1 MIKQVRGKDI
11 RINNLKT
18 IEKAFEGM
26 VISSRNTMVNGV
38 TKGISLEGIECASN
52 VIKEYFNIYEKLPFP
67 LNSIEEKIKY
77 ACIAMILQYKTEEVL
92 KFKVMENGLTVGYNK
107 NTGIH
112 FFNTGWKLVNTEKVE
127 WDDYVDIGEYR
138 KHPSYTEYEWVVS
151 CIIDGKG
158 LNEYYKKFMSDLYD
172 ACKGNKSALRR
183 ELASILYIKD
193 IPEDIHDIRE
203 NSILDVTENFEYTID
218 IFMEGKVRTGEDD
231 YSIIFGAN
239 GFETKVSK
247 AIEIIYN
254 FEVYKKKVIVGHING
269 SENDSNIKRIAKVE
283 MPGAISIFEKILTD
297 GIENSYNKVYRGIK
311 CGDNLVFSMN
321 GNLYRTKASE
331 YVEPELVKNY
341 VDIVGAHNE
350 MVYYYSKERLT
361 SGVIKNTLYELNSAT
376 GETSVCLI
384 NFD

>member
-38 TKGISLEGIECASN
+38 TKGISLEGLECASN

>member
-1 MIKQVRGKDI
+1 MIKRVKGKDI

-18 IEKAFEGM
+18 VEKAFEGM

-231 YSIIFGAN
+231 YSIILGAK

-254 FEVYKKKVIVGHING
+254 FEVYKKKVIVGHVNG

-283 MPGAISIFEKILTD
+283 MPGAISIFEKILID
-297 GIENSYNKVYRGIK
+297 GIEHSYNKVYRGIK

-321 GNLYRTKASE
+321 GNLYRTKASK

-361 SGVIKNTLYELNSAT
+361 SGVIKNTLYELNSTT